1 MKNKFADQAPFAPK
15 EKTARPITKR
25 WWFYVLIAVVVIAAA
40 SAAVAASAAAP
51 AEENDE
57 DNDYPQNTIV
67 VAAVAE
73 HIYIPFPVPELCL
86 CRRHGAR
93 HSRQIMI
100 KPRAVFCIA
109 HAIICSPAGWCYD
122 ELRAMPI
129 PI

>member
-1 MKNKFADQAPFAPK
+1 MIADNSAA
-15 EKTARPITKR
+15 A
-25 WWFYVLIAVVVIAAA
+25 AVVVIAAA
-40 SAAVAASAAAP
+40 SAAIVTAAAAAAP

-57 DNDYPQNTIV
+57 DNDYPQNAIV

-93 HSRQIMI
+93 HSSHIQIT
-100 KPRAVFCIA
+100 PRAAFCVA

-122 ELRAMPI
+122 KLRAMPI
-129 PI
+129 SI

>member
-1 MKNKFADQAPFAPK
+1 MIADNSAA
-15 EKTARPITKR
+15 A
-25 WWFYVLIAVVVIAAA
+25 AVVVIAAA
-40 SAAVAASAAAP
+40 SAAVVAAASAAAP

-86 CRRHGAR
+86 YRRHGAR
-93 HSRQIMI
+93 HRIQILI
-100 KPRAVFCIA
+100 TPRADFCVA
-109 HAIICSPAGWCYD
+109 HAIICSPTGWCYD
-122 ELRAMPI
+122 ELCAMPI

>member
-1 MKNKFADQAPFAPK
+1 MSL
-15 EKTARPITKR
+15 TASKKGLLSEPPVIA
-25 WWFYVLIAVVVIAAA
+25 YNSAAAAVVVIAAA
-40 SAAVAASAAAP
+40 SAAAATAAAASAAA
-51 AEENDE
+51 AEDDKND
-57 DNDYPQNTIV
+57 DYPEN
-67 VAAVAE
+67 AAVIATVAE

-93 HSRQIMI
+93 HSRQILI

>member
-1 MKNKFADQAPFAPK
+1 MSLTASKKGLPK
-15 EKTARPITKR
+15 EPP
-25 WWFYVLIAVVVIAAA
+25 LIADNSAAAAVVVIAAA
-40 SAAVAASAAAP
+40 SAAVAAAAAAP

-73 HIYIPFPVPELCL
+73 HIYIPFPVPELYL

-93 HSRQIMI
+93 HSRQIQI
-100 KPRAVFCIA
+100 TPRAVFCVA
-109 HAIICSPAGWCYD
+109 HAIICSLAGWCYD
-122 ELRAMPI
+122 ELCAMPL

>member
-1 MKNKFADQAPFAPK
+1 MSL
-15 EKTARPITKR
+15 TASKKGLLSEPPVIA
-25 WWFYVLIAVVVIAAA
+25 YNSAAAAVVVIAAA
-40 SAAVAASAAAP
+40 SAAVVTAASAAAP

-57 DNDYPQNTIV
+57 DNDYPQNAIV

-93 HSRQIMI
+93 HSSHIQIT
-100 KPRAVFCIA
+100 PRAVFCVA

-122 ELRAMPI
+122 ELCAMPI
-129 PI
+129 SI